1 MRVYI
6 CEKSADNIDNNYR
19 QLDTVMLYNMVRYH

>member
-1 MRVYI
+1 MSVYI

-19 QLDTVMLYNMVRYH
+19 QFYTVMLYNAVR

>member
-6 CEKSADNIDNNYR
+6 CEKSADNIDNKYR

>member
-6 CEKSADNIDNNYR
+6 YEKSADNIDNNYR